1 MPTSGFGVG
10 YSVMNS
16 DNRQVASLAFLWP
29 ALAAETASEFAAA
42 NIRLQHVRGP
52 LEAVAAGYTFE
63 PEFFGF
69 MRQI

>member
-16 DNRQVASLAFLWP
+16 DNRQAASLAFLWP

-42 NIRLQHVRGP
+42 MAREFVNLANP
-52 LEAVAAGYTFE
+52 
-63 PEFFGF
+63 PETQNKPSRTGLDDP
-69 MRQI
+69 Q